1 MSKRFGGEFSPT
13 GQARDGDTP
22 RETVTHERME
32 VAPFK
37 GRKPMRHGAKI
48 NILFILPLLTIFP
61 AFFGSSGVTQ
71 MTLDLAGGALLLLG
85 AWLTRDGVRAE
96 DAYNERKV
104 ARKPAIPRK
113 IFGAIGT
120 GMGVAM
126 LILGGS
132 GFGASEIVAA
142 NIVGFLAAGLHLFSF
157 GLDPLKNKG
166 MEGVDTLTT
175 ERVARKI
182 DEAEALLT
190 QQKDAILRARDRQL
204 EARVDQFQAT
214 VRQLFRQVEE
224 DPRDLN
230 AARRYLGVYLQGAR
244 DATVQFASLY
254 ANKRE
259 DQLRTDYIAFLDDL
273 EQNFASRKETLLI
286 DDRTNFDVEIE
297 VLQDRLRRETQ
308 YLERQG

>member
-13 GQARDGDTP
+13 GERAGDAS
-22 RETVTHERME
+22 RETVTHQRME

-37 GRKPMRHGAKI
+37 GRKPLRHGAKI
-48 NILFILPLLTIFP
+48 NILFLLPLLTIFP
-61 AFFGSSGVTQ
+61 AVIFNSGVTQ
-71 MTLDLAGGALLLLG
+71 MAVDLAGGAMLLLS

-113 IFGAIGT
+113 IFGSIGT
-120 GMGVAM
+120 GFGVA
-126 LILGGS
+126 LLVLGGS
-132 GFGASEIVAA
+132 AFSVSEIVAA
-142 NIVGFLAAGLHLFSF
+142 NVVGFLAAGLHMFSF

-166 MEGVDTLTT
+166 MEGVDTMTT

-182 DEAEALLT
+182 DEAEGLLT
-190 QQKDAILRARDRQL
+190 QQKDAILLARDRQL
-204 EARVDQFQAT
+204 EARVDQFQTT
-214 VRQLFRQVEE
+214 VRALFRQVEE

-254 ANKRE
+254 KDKRD
-259 DQLRTDYIAFLDDL
+259 DQLRADYIAFLDDL

>member
-1 MSKRFGGEFSPT
+1 MAKRFGGEHSPT
-13 GQARDGDTP
+13 GRNDGDA
-22 RETVTHERME
+22 REVVTHQKME

-37 GRKPMRHGAKI
+37 GRKPLRHGAKL
-48 NILFILPLLTIFP
+48 NILFILPLLTISSVLFN
-61 AFFGSSGVTQ
+61 SGVTE
-71 MTLDLAGGALLLLG
+71 MAIDLAGGAMLMLA

-96 DAYNERKV
+96 DAFNERKV

-120 GMGVAM
+120 GVGVAL

-132 GFGASEIVAA
+132 NFGIQSIISA
-142 NIVGFLAAGLHLFSF
+142 NVVGLLAAGLHLFSF

-166 MEGVDTLTT
+166 MEGMDTFTSD
-175 ERVARKI
+175 RVARKI

-190 QQKDAILRARDRQL
+190 RQKDAIARVRDPQL
-204 EARVDQFQAT
+204 EARVDRFQDVA
-214 VRQLFRQVEE
+214 RGLFRQVEE

-230 AARRYLGVYLQGAR
+230 AARRYLGVYLQGAL
-244 DATVQFASLY
+244 DATVQFANLY
-254 ANKRE
+254 TRKTDYKVRS
-259 DQLRTDYIAFLDDL
+259 DYIAFLDDL
-273 EQNFASRKETLLI
+273 EQNFAARKETLLI

-297 VLQDRLRRETQ
+297 VLQDRLNRETQ